1 MIIAL
6 WTDPGAEARA
16 EAERWADGAHEALRP
31 FGRGVYAVDV
41 DPFRRPGAAAEEE
54 LELAFGEEGLER
66 LRALKAEVDPEGL
79 FRATL
84 PL

>member
-1 MIIAL
+1 
-6 WTDPGAEARA
+6 
-16 EAERWADGAHEALRP
+16 
-31 FGRGVYAVDV
+31 VYAVDV

-54 LELAFGEEGLER
+54 LRLAFGEEGLER